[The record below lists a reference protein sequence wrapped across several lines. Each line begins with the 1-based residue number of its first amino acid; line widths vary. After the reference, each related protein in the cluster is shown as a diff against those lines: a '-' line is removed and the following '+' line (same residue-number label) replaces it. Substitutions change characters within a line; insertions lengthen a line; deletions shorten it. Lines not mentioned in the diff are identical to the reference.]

1 MQQRI
6 LVTGANGHVGQAC
19 VRDLLQNGYNVRA
32 SVRDI
37 KNAEKTA
44 GLSDL
49 DIDIVEADLFDQESL
64 DRACDGCE
72 SVFQLAAIYEFFSNA
87 DESIFEKTGTG
98 GYRNHC
104 KQCSTATKGRRRRP
118 RRTSSQNSNKK
129 TCPNCNKQFPKE
141 EFIDRTTRSG
151 KRRLCSDCK
160 IISDRRREE
169 ATQRWRSR
177 RW

>member
-64 DRACDGCE
+64 DRACDGCD

-87 DESIFEKTGTG
+87 DESIHSSNIAKHALVHLLSTLRLFPPCLCKSLLFFQTSLCDVSEGTG
-98 GYRNHC
+98 YL
-104 KQCSTATKGRRRRP
+104 
-118 RRTSSQNSNKK
+118 K
-129 TCPNCNKQFPKE
+129 TVPIPFP
-141 EFIDRTTRSG
+141 D
-151 KRRLCSDCK
+151 
-160 IISDRRREE
+160 
-169 ATQRWRSR
+169 
-177 RW
+177 